1 MPIIIEDRQTTTML
15 QAATGPEEVRSSDG
29 GLLGRFI
36 PAPRPGVTF
45 PEIGLSDEEL
55 ERRVNDPNAKWHT
68 AAEVE
73 AKLRVF
79 RTKD

>member
-1 MPIIIEDRQTTTML
+1 MPIIIEDRQTTTKL

-36 PAPRPGVTF
+36 PAPRPGMTF
-45 PEIGLSDEEL
+45 PEIGLTDEEL
-55 ERRVNDPNAKWHT
+55 ERRVNDPQTKWHS

-73 AKLRVF
+73 AKLRDL
-79 RTKD
+79 RRKD